1 MGNYNSGRRPEMW
14 DPRGQVEDA
23 VVLEAGLLRQY
34 GAFVRGAAGI
44 LRWEGS
50 SASFRCDGER
60 LTLNYRTRGQ
70 EYCQHIRISE
80 VSLKWSQR
88 RSTRP
93 ALLCDCGYRGYK
105 LYLSKRQ
112 PYFLCRTCQGLI
124 YELQTYN
131 SSGLCY
137 ALLKSIKEERRI
149 RYAWQKHDKKRK
161 RDTVL
166 DTDRTL
172 STNRPVDSGHPPGGV
187 TSMKGGS

>member
-1 MGNYNSGRRPEMW
+1 MGGFNSGRRPEMW

-23 VVLEAGLLRQY
+23 LMLDAGALRHS

-60 LTLNYRTRGQ
+60 LTLNYTTRGQ
-70 EYCQHIRISE
+70 AYSQHIRLSS
-80 VSLKWSQR
+80 VPLKLNHA
-88 RSTRP
+88 RSSRP

-124 YELQTYN
+124 YELQAHH
-131 SSGLCY
+131 SSGLGH
-137 ALLKSIKEERRI
+137 LFLQSIKEERR
-149 RYAWQKHDKKRK
+149 YYAAWQKHHTKKR
-161 RDTVL
+161 R

-172 STNRPVDSGHPPGGV
+172 STN
-187 TSMKGGS
+187 